1 MANRYIANTP
11 AEQRE
16 MLQTIGASS
25 IEDLLTKIP
34 AKARLSRPLAL
45 PPALAEVDL
54 VRHLRTLAA
63 TNADAERYACF
74 QGGGSYDHYVP
85 SPINHIISRGEFFTA
100 YTPYQPEASQGTL
113 RTIYEYQ
120 TMIAELTGMDVANAS
135 IYDGAS
141 SLAEA
146 ALMAHSATERTEI
159 VLTRGVNPLYRRVV
173 ATYCDGPGIRLREIA
188 APDGVLDPDAAKKM
202 IGKKTAA
209 LVVQSPNFY
218 GCLEDI
224 AAAAE
229 IAHAA
234 GALLIVVADP
244 VNLGVL
250 EAPGR
255 LGADIV
261 VGEGQGLGVPMSFGG
276 PNLGVFAAKNTL
288 VRRIPGRL
296 VGATVDLDGQR
307 GFVLTLQTRE
317 QHIRRA
323 KATSNICTNVALCA
337 LMATVYMAVLGKQG
351 LRRVGELSTSKAH
364 YAAEQLTKVPGVSLR
379 FPIPFFKEFTLRLP
393 KSPVSI
399 VSRLARKHIL
409 PGVPLRTY
417 DRALGD
423 CLLVAVTEQRTRE
436 EIDAYAAALAEALGG
451 SRS

>member
-1 MANRYIANTP
+1 MPQRYIANTT
-11 AEQRE
+11 ADQKA
-16 MLQTIGASS
+16 MLATIGAGS
-25 IEDLLTKIP
+25 IEDLLVKIP
-34 AKARLSRPLAL
+34 TKARLSRPLAL
-45 PPALAEVDL
+45 PEPLAETGLIRHMRALA
-54 VRHLRTLAA
+54 AQ
-63 TNADAERYACF
+63 NADADQYACF
-74 QGGGSYDHYVP
+74 MGGGVYDHYVP
-85 SPINHIISRGEFFTA
+85 SPINHLISRGEFFTA

-146 ALMAHSATERTEI
+146 ALMAHATTERREI
-159 VLTRGVNPLYRRVV
+159 ALARGVHPLYRRVTS
-173 ATYCDGPGIRLREIA
+173 TYCWGPGIRLRDVA
-188 APDGVLDPDAAKKM
+188 APDGVLDPDALRKAVTS
-202 IGKKTAA
+202 KTAA

-218 GCLEDI
+218 GCLEDV

-229 IAHAA
+229 VAHAA

-261 VGEGQGLGVPMSFGG
+261 VGEGQGLGVPLSYGG
-276 PNLGVFAAKNTL
+276 PNLGVFAAKGEL
-288 VRRIPGRL
+288 VRRMPGRL
-296 VGATVDLDGQR
+296 VGATVDKDGQR

-337 LMATVYMAVLGKQG
+337 LMATIYLSTLGKQG
-351 LRRVGELSTSKAH
+351 LAKVGELSAQKAH
-364 YAAEQLTKVPGVSLR
+364 YAAERLAAVPGVSLW
-379 FPIPFFKEFTLRLP
+379 FAAPFFKEFTLRLP
-393 KSPVSI
+393 KSPERV
-399 VSRLARKHIL
+399 VARLARQKIL
-409 PGVPLRTY
+409 AGVPLKPF
-417 DRALGD
+417 DRALTD
-423 CLLVAVTEQRTRE
+423 CLLVAVTEKRTKE
-436 EIDAYAAALAEALGG
+436 EIDAFAQALAKALAP
-451 SRS
+451 

>member
-1 MANRYIANTP
+1 MHRYLSNTP
-11 AEQRE
+11 TDRRA
-16 MLQTIGASS
+16 MLDVIGAASV
-25 IEDLLTKIP
+25 EDLLARVP
-34 AKARLSRPLAL
+34 ARARLTRPLDL
-45 PPALAEVDL
+45 PPAAAEL
-54 VRHLRTLAA
+54 NLIAEMQALAA
-63 TNADAERYACF
+63 SNADAGRYTCF
-74 QGGGSYDHYVP
+74 LGGGSYDHFVP
-85 SPINHIISRGEFFTA
+85 GVINHMILRGEFFTA

-113 RTIYEYQ
+113 RSIYEYQ

-146 ALMAHSATERTEI
+146 VLMAASVTGRSEA
-159 VLTRGVNPLYRRVV
+159 VLAAGVNPLYRHVT
-173 ATYCDGPGIRLREIA
+173 ATYCDGLHVKLRSA
-188 APDGVLDPDAAKKM
+188 PAPDGALDLDQGRSLVTA
-202 IGKKTAA
+202 KTAA
-209 LVVQSPNFY
+209 LVIQTPNFH
-218 GCLEDI
+218 GCLEDV

-250 EAPGR
+250 EAPGH

-261 VGEGQGLGVPMSFGG
+261 VGEGQGLGVPMSYGG
-276 PNLGVFAAKNTL
+276 PNLGVFAAKREL

-337 LMATVYMAVLGKQG
+337 LMATIYVATLGKQG
-351 LRRVGELSTSKAH
+351 LVEVGELSTAKAH
-364 YAAEQLTKVPGVSLR
+364 YAAERLTRIPGVSLR
-379 FPIPFFKEFTLRLP
+379 FTAPFFKEFTLKL
-393 KSPVSI
+393 PVSPDR
-399 VSRLARKHIL
+399 VVGKLLKQRIL
-409 PGVPLRTY
+409 GGIPLKRF

-423 CLLVAVTEQRTRE
+423 CLLVAVTEKRSRE
-436 EIDAYAAALAEALGG
+436 EIDRLADALAKAVA
-451 SRS
+451 

>member
-1 MANRYIANTP
+1 MASRYIANTP

-16 MLQTIGASS
+16 MLTTVGAAS
-25 IEDLLTKIP
+25 IEDLLVKIP

-45 PPALAEVDL
+45 PPALAESDL
-54 VRHLRTLAA
+54 VRHMRALAA
-63 TNADAERYACF
+63 RNADADRFVCF
-74 QGGGSYDHYVP
+74 MGAGSYDHFVP
-85 SPINHIISRGEFFTA
+85 SPIDHLISRGEFFTA

-146 ALMAHSATERTEI
+146 ALMAHAVTERDEV
-159 VLTRGVNPLYRRVV
+159 VLARGVNPLYRRVV
-173 ATYCDGPGIRLREIA
+173 ATYCDGPGIRLRDVP
-188 APDGVLDPDAAKKM
+188 APEGVLDLDAA
-202 IGKKTAA
+202 GRLVTGKTAA

-218 GCLEDI
+218 GALEDV

-229 IAHAA
+229 LAHAA
-234 GALLIVVADP
+234 GALLVVVSDP

-276 PNLGVFAAKNTL
+276 PNLGVFAARAEL

-296 VGATVDLDGQR
+296 VGATVDRDGAR

-337 LMATVYMAVLGKQG
+337 LMATIYLSTLGKQG
-351 LRRVGELSTSKAH
+351 LRRVGELSAAKAH
-364 YAAEQLTKVPGVSLR
+364 YAAERLTAIPGVSLR
-379 FPIPFFKEFTLRLP
+379 FAQPFFKEFVLRLP
-393 KSPVSI
+393 KPPTSV
-399 VSRLARKHIL
+399 VARLARRRIL
-409 PGVPLRTY
+409 PGVPLKTY
-417 DRALGD
+417 DRALAD
-423 CLLVAVTEQRTRE
+423 SLLVAVTEQRTRE
-436 EIDAYAAALAEALGG
+436 EIDAYAGALAEVLK
-451 SRS
+451 

>member
-1 MANRYIANTP
+1 MRYISNTTHD
-11 AEQRE
+11 QRA
-16 MLQTIGASS
+16 MLDTIGAAS
-25 IEDLLTKIP
+25 IEDLLARVP
-34 AKARLSRPLAL
+34 AKARLARPLDL
-45 PPALAEVDL
+45 PAAAAEMDL
-54 VRHLRTLAA
+54 IKEMRALAA
-63 TNADAERYACF
+63 TNADADSYTSF
-74 QGGGSYDHYVP
+74 LGGGSYDHFVP
-85 SPINHIISRGEFFTA
+85 GVINHMILRGEFFTA

-146 ALMAHSATERTEI
+146 ALMAASVTGRTE
-159 VLTRGVNPLYRRVV
+159 VLLAGGVNPLYRHVT
-173 ATYCDGPGIRLREIA
+173 ATYCDGPRITLRPVA
-188 APDGVLDPDAAKKM
+188 APEGVLDPDAARKRVDDR
-202 IGKKTAA
+202 KTAA
-209 LVVQSPNFY
+209 LVIQTPNFY
-218 GCLEDI
+218 GCLEDV

-261 VGEGQGLGVPMSFGG
+261 VGEGQGIGVPMSYGG
-276 PNLGVFAAKNTL
+276 PNLGVFAAKQEL
-288 VRRIPGRL
+288 VRRMPGRL
-296 VGATVDLDGQR
+296 VGATVDLDGDR

-337 LMATVYMAVLGKQG
+337 LMGTIYLATLGKRG
-351 LRRVGELSTSKAH
+351 LVEVGELSTAKAH
-364 YAAEQLTKVPGVSLR
+364 YAADRLAKVPGVSLR
-379 FPIPFFKEFTLRLP
+379 FAAPFFKEFTLKLP
-393 KSPVSI
+393 ISPDRVVGKLLKQRI
-399 VSRLARKHIL
+399 LA
-409 PGVPLRTY
+409 GVPLKRFDRT
-417 DRALGD
+417 LGD
-423 CLLVAVTEQRTRE
+423 CLLVAVTEKRTRA
-436 EIDAYAAALAEALGG
+436 EIDAFADALTKAVA
-451 SRS
+451 

>member
-1 MANRYIANTP
+1 MASRYIANTP

-16 MLQTIGASS
+16 MLKTIGAAS
-25 IEDLLTKIP
+25 IEDLLVKIP
-34 AKARLSRPLAL
+34 PKARLSRPLSL
-45 PPALAEVDL
+45 PPALAESDL
-54 VRHLRTLAA
+54 VRHMRALAA
-63 TNADAERYACF
+63 TNADADRFTCF
-74 QGGGSYDHYVP
+74 VGAGSYDHYVP
-85 SPINHIISRGEFFTA
+85 SPINHLISRGEFFTA

-146 ALMAHSATERTEI
+146 ALMAHAATERREV
-159 VLTRGVNPLYRRVV
+159 VLSRGVNPLYRQVV
-173 ATYCDGPGIRLREIA
+173 ETYCDGAGIKLRDVP
-188 APDGVLDPDAAKKM
+188 APDGVLDVDVAKKLVTA
-202 IGKKTAA
+202 KTAA
-209 LVVQSPNFY
+209 LVIQSPNFY
-218 GCLEDI
+218 GALEDV

-229 IAHAA
+229 LAHAA
-234 GALLIVVADP
+234 GALLVVVADP

-250 EAPGR
+250 EGPGR

-276 PNLGVFAAKNTL
+276 PNLGIFAAKAAL
-288 VRRIPGRL
+288 VRRMPGRL
-296 VGATVDLDGQR
+296 VGATVDCDGAR

-337 LMATVYMAVLGKQG
+337 LMATIYLATLGKQG
-351 LRRVGELSTSKAH
+351 LQRVGELSTAKAH
-364 YAAEQLTKVPGVSLR
+364 YAAEQLTKIPGVSLR
-379 FPIPFFKEFTLRLP
+379 FAQPFFKEFALRLP
-393 KSPVSI
+393 KSPTTV
-399 VSRLARKHIL
+399 VARLAKRRIL

-417 DRALGD
+417 DRTLAD
-423 CLLVAVTEQRTRE
+423 SLLVAVTEQRTRE
-436 EIDAYAAALAEALGG
+436 EIDAYAAALAEVLK
-451 SRS
+451 

>member
-1 MANRYIANTP
+1 MRYLPTTP
-11 AEQRE
+11 QNQRA
-16 MLQTIGASS
+16 MLDLIGARSV
-25 IEDLLTKIP
+25 EDLLTKIP
-34 AKARLSRPLAL
+34 PKARLSRPLQI
-45 PPALAEVDL
+45 PPALAETDL
-54 VRHLRTLAA
+54 VRELRALAGQ
-63 TNADAERYACF
+63 NADADGYVCF
-74 QGGGSYDHYVP
+74 LGGGAYDHYVP

-146 ALMAHSATERTEI
+146 ALMAHAVTERREI
-159 VLTRGVNPLYRRVV
+159 VLSRGVSPLYRRVT
-173 ATYCDGPGIRLREIA
+173 ATYCDGPGVKLRDAA
-188 APDGVLDPDAAKKM
+188 APDGVTDLDAAKKAV
-202 IGKKTAA
+202 GPKTAA
-209 LVVQSPNFY
+209 LVIQTPNFY

-229 IAHAA
+229 LAHAA
-234 GALLIVVADP
+234 GALLVVVADP

-250 EAPGR
+250 EGPGK

-276 PNLGVFAAKNTL
+276 PNLGVFAAKNEL
-288 VRRIPGRL
+288 VRRMPGRL
-296 VGATVDLDGQR
+296 VGATVDRDGER

-337 LMATVYMAVLGKQG
+337 LMATIYLATLGRRG
-351 LRRVGELSTSKAH
+351 LVRVGELSAAKAH
-364 YAAEQLTKVPGVSLR
+364 YAADRLAKVPGVSLR
-379 FPIPFFKEFTLRLP
+379 FGVPFFKEFALKLP
-393 KSPVSI
+393 KPPERV
-399 VSRLARKHIL
+399 VARLVRQGIL
-409 PGVPLRTY
+409 AGVPLKTF
-417 DRALGD
+417 DRGLAD
-423 CLLVAVTEQRTRE
+423 CLLVAVTEKRTKF
-436 EIDAYAAALAEALGG
+436 EIDAFAAALEKAVA
-451 SRS
+451 